1 MSDIHYIKI
10 MTRNIEIAQP
20 LKDDTL
26 QRNNADFPNG
36 TGSPYYMQ
44 MLTFNV
50 LAKHIEKKSWN
61 VRFHVSKTSSLYVWN
76 PLDVIKD
83 F

>member
-44 MLTFNV
+44 MPTFNV
-50 LAKHIEKKSWN
+50 LAKHIEKKS
-61 VRFHVSKTSSLYVWN
+61 
-76 PLDVIKD
+76 
-83 F
+83 